1 MTDFYLEEHTFLCE
15 RETKE
20 FLSRNE
26 TWMHG
31 LSCGNHPRY
40 FLFLI
45 KNKFFLIR
53 YHFCMER
60 GDKYDFFK
68 QIIEDITKNS
78 NVYDKYEIMRSVN
91 YERDF
96 KEFRLRNVP
105 LKKYFIQANYIY
117 SDNAGK
123 EYVIATK
130 VKYMEHLV
138 NQDELYENYKI
149 AEKHLVD
156 NNLLFLKND
165 LDRLFSYNIL
175 PKLSEVEQ
183 CKTISHLVKEIN
195 KITN

>member
-1 MTDFYLEEHTFLCE
+1 M
-15 RETKE
+15 
-20 FLSRNE
+20 
-26 TWMHG
+26 
-31 LSCGNHPRY
+31 
-40 FLFLI
+40 
-45 KNKFFLIR
+45 
-53 YHFCMER
+53 
-60 GDKYDFFK
+60 
-68 QIIEDITKNS
+68 
-78 NVYDKYEIMRSVN
+78 YDKYEIMRSVN

-195 KITN
+195 KSK